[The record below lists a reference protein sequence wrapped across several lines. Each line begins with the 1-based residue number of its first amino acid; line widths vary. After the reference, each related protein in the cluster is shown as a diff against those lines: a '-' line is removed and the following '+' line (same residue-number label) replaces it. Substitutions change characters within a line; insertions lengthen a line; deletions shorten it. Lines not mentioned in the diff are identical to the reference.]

1 MQQDLMECRFDSVTE
16 FESFIDTLLTTGVA
30 SNIQEMSK
38 AKDRSLIKGMKRI
51 KRTSFE
57 FISEMIDCNG
67 TKELLLNLITKNEF
81 ELLTK
86 TECGIKTNQLSFS
99 SSFNFIQKICQILDK
114 Y

>member
-38 AKDRSLIKGMKRI
+38 AKNRALIKGMKRI
-51 KRTSFE
+51 KRMSFE
-57 FISEMIDCNG
+57 FASEMVDWNG
-67 TKELLLNLITKNEF
+67 KKELLLNLVTKNEF
-81 ELLTK
+81 ELLSK

-99 SSFNFIQKICQILDK
+99 TSFIFIQKMCQILDK